1 MRNLLAIVL
10 TVATLL
16 TFTACGSED
25 ENELR
30 DETDSANSTVSYEE
44 VEISEDEASSGTT
57 SELTSQEKFKFRW
70 ELNGD
75 TITISGEGDLS
86 DYILDDVPR
95 KESIKKAVILDGITA
110 VGSDVFENWS
120 SLVSVEMSDSVTDI
134 GYSAFGGTPILES
147 ESNWEGDALYLND
160 ILLRVR
166 EDASFS
172 DFAIKEG
179 TRIIGSGALQ
189 EQENLKSITIP
200 DSVTTIGRRAFAD
213 CENLETV
220 ILGASTTT
228 IRLGAFIECGS
239 LTNVILPEGLTDI
252 HSEAF
257 KECWALE
264 NVTIP
269 ESVTFIGSFAFT
281 AGSVKRV
288 NISSLEAWCNIT
300 FESWTANP
308 LSQGTE
314 LYLNGEKVEHLVIP
328 DGIEV
333 IRDHA
338 FFGYKGMTSATLSD
352 SVETISYGA
361 FGECSNLASITIPC
375 SVKSIEKFVFDECE
389 SLTDIT
395 YEGTKAQWEA
405 IEKGTHWDDT
415 TGSYDAGIFTVHC
428 TDGDIEN
435 PQ

>member
-1 MRNLLAIVL
+1 MRNFLAIIL
-10 TVATLL
+10 AVATLL
-16 TFTACGSED
+16 TFTACESEK

-30 DETDSANSTVSYEE
+30 DETDSANSTVSYED
-44 VEISEDEASSGTT
+44 VESSEDEASSGTT
-57 SELTSQEKFKFRW
+57 SELTSQEIFDFRW

-110 VGSDVFENWS
+110 VESDVFENWS

-134 GYSAFGGTPILES
+134 GYSAFGGTPILED

-179 TRIIGSGALQ
+179 TRIIGSSALH
-189 EQENLKSITIP
+189 EQENLKAITIP

-213 CENLETV
+213 CENLESVT
-220 ILGASTTT
+220 LGASTAT
-228 IRLGAFIECGS
+228 IMLGAFAECGS

-252 HSEAF
+252 HREAF

-264 NVTIP
+264 NITIP
-269 ESVTFIGSFAFT
+269 ESVTYISTFAFPT
-281 AGSVKRV
+281 SFVKRV

-300 FESWTANP
+300 FEGWASNP

-333 IRDHA
+333 IKDHA
-338 FFGYKGMTSATLSD
+338 FHGYEGITSVTLSD
-352 SVETISYGA
+352 SVETISYDA
-361 FGECSNLASITIPC
+361 FGKCYNLASITIPC
-375 SVKSIEKFVFDECE
+375 SVKSIEKFVFDRCE

-415 TGSYDAGIFTVHC
+415 TGLYEPGTFTVHC
-428 TDGDIEN
+428 IDGDIEN
-435 PQ
+435 SQ

>member
-10 TVATLL
+10 TIATLL
-16 TFTACGSED
+16 TFTACEGEN

-30 DETDSANSTVSYEE
+30 NETDSTNSTVSYED
-44 VEISEDEASSGTT
+44 VEISEEKASSETT
-57 SELTSQEKFKFRW
+57 SELTSQEKFNFRW

-86 DYILDDVPR
+86 DHILDDVPR

-110 VGSDVFENWS
+110 VGDDVFRNWN

-134 GYSAFGGTPILES
+134 GCSAFDGTPILES

-179 TRIIGSGALQ
+179 TRIIGSCALQ
-189 EQENLKSITIP
+189 EQENLKSITVP

-213 CENLETV
+213 CKNLETV
-220 ILGASTTT
+220 TLGASTTT
-228 IRLGAFIECGS
+228 IRLGAFIECES
-239 LTNVILPEGLTDI
+239 LTNVILPEGLTAI

-257 KECWALE
+257 KECRALE

-281 AGSVKRV
+281 VGTVKKI

-308 LSQGTE
+308 LSQGAE
-314 LYLNGEKVEHLVIP
+314 LCLNGEKVEHLVIP

-333 IRDHA
+333 IKDHA
-338 FFGYKGMTSATLSD
+338 FFGYKGITSATLSD

-405 IEKGTHWDDT
+405 IKKGVHWDDT
-415 TGSYDAGIFTVHC
+415 TGSYEPGAFNVHC
-428 TDGDIEN
+428 IDGCIKN
-435 PQ
+435 S